1 MLVTKSY
8 VEVASETSDAFNQG
22 TNSPDEANGE
32 GAKTELGCPRALH
45 VHSSG
50 PRCLSGSGSQGLR
63 FGRREGATELAESP
77 TFLIFASLT
86 SDETVST
93 HNVPTRKWGEEQANL
108 RRWHIPAQS
117 HQHHQAR
124 RRCGEDG
131 YPHKGPIRLFQ
142 ITLELENSSEVF
154 LRDLGDAHSFQIG
167 RRSVRPHRYPES

>member
-22 TNSPDEANGE
+22 TNSPDEQMAKGLRQNW
-32 GAKTELGCPRALH
+32 GAQGPLH

-117 HQHHQAR
+117 HQHHQAPPTLWR
-124 RRCGEDG
+124 RWISPQRPNSTFPNHFGAG
-131 YPHKGPIRLFQ
+131 KLFRGVS
-142 ITLELENSSEVF
+142 T
-154 LRDLGDAHSFQIG
+154 
-167 RRSVRPHRYPES
+167 